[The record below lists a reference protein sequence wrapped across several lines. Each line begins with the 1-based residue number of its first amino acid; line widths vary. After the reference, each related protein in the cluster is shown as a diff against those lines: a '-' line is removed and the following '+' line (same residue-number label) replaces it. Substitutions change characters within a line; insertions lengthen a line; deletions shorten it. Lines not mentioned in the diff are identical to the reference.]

1 MLKPENCPDILYDM
15 MKDCWQRSPEQRP
28 SFLDL
33 CERLLPQATEL
44 FLQTAF
50 YTSSQGAEAVSTQAA
65 LRQAQ
70 EEADLSTP
78 LTTNGESKEQ
88 IVIFFTAGLRIR
100 IRIGSEFNRVS
111 GSGSGSVFSLKGWI
125 RIRMKSMRI
134 RNPVLQ
140 S

>member
-1 MLKPENCPDILYDM
+1 VQVVRLVKEGNVMLKPENCPDILYDM

-88 IVIFFTAGLRIR
+88 ILIF
-100 IRIGSEFNRVS
+100 S
-111 GSGSGSVFSLKGWI
+111 SLKG
-125 RIRMKSMRI
+125 SV
-134 RNPVLQ
+134 PDP
-140 S
+140 